1 MLPLS
6 SLLHFYG
13 FQAAGGRPG
22 REMFGTRWMAILFG
36 IAFIMRQVGSS
47 LGAQV
52 LKAPRQVVKI
62 S

>member
-6 SLLHFYG
+6 SQLHFYG

-22 REMFGTRWMAILFG
+22 REMFGTRWIVTLFG
-36 IAFIMRQVGSS
+36 IAFVMRQVGSS
-47 LGAQV
+47 LGPQV
-52 LKAPRQVVKI
+52 LNAPREVVKI

>member
-13 FQAAGGRPG
+13 FQASGGRPG

-36 IAFIMRQVGSS
+36 IAFVMRQVGSS

-52 LKAPRQVVKI
+52 LKAPREVVKI

>member
-22 REMFGTRWMAILFG
+22 RAMFGTRWMAILFG
-36 IAFIMRQVGSS
+36 ILRHAAGRLVSRTKS
-47 LGAQV
+47 
-52 LKAPRQVVKI
+52 
-62 S
+62 

>member
-6 SLLHFYG
+6 SQLHFYG

-36 IAFIMRQVGSS
+36 IAFGMRQVARLS
-47 LGAQV
+47 AQA

>member
-13 FQAAGGRPG
+13 FQASGGRPG

-36 IAFIMRQVGSS
+36 IAFVMRQVGSS
-47 LGAQV
+47 LGTQV
-52 LKAPRQVVKI
+52 LKAPREVVKI